1 MENKEKTVIVA
12 SGPSQADYKKALE
25 INKSMKLD
33 IQNENN
39 EKSEK
44 AFQTRKVGVPVIK
57 DISTLKEMP
66 EYKPLDFPGFK
77 YATLIHGVPVVV
89 HENGQMFIIQNTTH
103 KKRDLVMKHINQAVK
118 EGYVEIRELDKEIH
132 FIDNQV
138 VCDIKKMLKE
148 QK

>member
-1 MENKEKTVIVA
+1 MIK
-12 SGPSQADYKKALE
+12 SPDYKFTDEKDKTGKPIATFGGSSKEVIQKAKE
-25 INKSMKLD
+25 VIKS
-33 IQNENN
+33 
-39 EKSEK
+39 
-44 AFQTRKVGVPVIK
+44 RKVGVPVIK
-57 DISTLKEMP
+57 DLSILKEMP

-103 KKRDLVMKHINQAVK
+103 KKRDMVIKHINQAVK
-118 EGYVEIRELDKEIH
+118 DGYAEIRELDKEIH
-132 FIDNQV
+132 FIDNQM

>member
-1 MENKEKTVIVA
+1 MENKEKTVVV
-12 SGPSQADYKKALE
+12 SGGSSKEA
-25 INKSMKLD
+25 
-33 IQNENN
+33 IQEA
-39 EKSEK
+39 KDMIK
-44 AFQTRKVGVPVIK
+44 TRKVGVPVIK
-57 DISTLKEMP
+57 DISVLKEMP

-118 EGYVEIRELDKEIH
+118 DGYVEIRELDKEIH

-138 VCDIKKMLKE
+138 VCGIKKILKE